1 MMEDN
6 NISLQEKDYE
16 EVYKRAEA
24 VVETRSYA
32 NSKGTSIGTHKALAA
47 QALMDSIDQAREDGV
62 KTLYFTE
69 NEIMV
74 LADDT

>member
-16 EVYKRAEA
+16 EIYKRAEA

-32 NSKGTSIGTHKALAA
+32 NSKGTSIATHKAVAA

-74 LADDT
+74 LADDN